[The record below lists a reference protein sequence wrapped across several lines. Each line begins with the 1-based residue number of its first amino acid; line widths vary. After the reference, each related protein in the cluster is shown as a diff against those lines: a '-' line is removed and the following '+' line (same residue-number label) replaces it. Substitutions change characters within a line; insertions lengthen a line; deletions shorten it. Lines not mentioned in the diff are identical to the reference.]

1 MPKNQG
7 QSGIVTEAKERG
19 LSLTF
24 QSNLW
29 VFRRL
34 KSRFSNSKFK
44 YFHFDLNCGSG
55 WNDDVDC
62 IGSPI
67 AFVDSASAVGVES
80 YYAGFCDNDE
90 QTISI
95 LSNHIKIA
103 TDERCHCFYEDN
115 VDFVSKIRNIIIE
128 NGENPD
134 KVIGMVL
141 SDPNGTSV
149 PIDALSELS
158 VSVPRL
164 DIAIHWNSAAFKRVR
179 GAFGVDRPTLELAL
193 SKIKKEH
200 WFIRKPIGRW
210 QWTMLIGRNYNST
223 EIPEG
228 FYALNSPSGQSIFA
242 KCNYTENEFKEF
254 GFILPSSPIHKQSAL
269 CF

>member
-80 YYAGFCDNDE
+80 YYVGFCDNDE
-90 QTISI
+90 
-95 LSNHIKIA
+95 
-103 TDERCHCFYEDN
+103 
-115 VDFVSKIRNIIIE
+115 
-128 NGENPD
+128 
-134 KVIGMVL
+134 
-141 SDPNGTSV
+141 
-149 PIDALSELS
+149 
-158 VSVPRL
+158 
-164 DIAIHWNSAAFKRVR
+164 
-179 GAFGVDRPTLELAL
+179 
-193 SKIKKEH
+193 
-200 WFIRKPIGRW
+200 
-210 QWTMLIGRNYNST
+210 
-223 EIPEG
+223 
-228 FYALNSPSGQSIFA
+228 
-242 KCNYTENEFKEF
+242 
-254 GFILPSSPIHKQSAL
+254 
-269 CF
+269 